1 MKEARSPFYEALE
14 IPLQLTNK
22 VGRAIDKVRA
32 QTFVEIIES
41 QQTMNARNRK
51 QSSLRTWRRA
61 SLEEEKSSGGVGVNG
76 DSRVL
81 QQASS
86 RQNVIIAPS
95 DPALVFNIHQEKAPK
110 RTESHAIKK
119 PIRCLHLGWGKR
131 CATQAALK
139 THVSREHRALGRA
152 RAGKCPVPDCTY

>member
-41 QQTMNARNRK
+41 QQKMNARNRK

-110 RTESHAIKK
+110 RTESHAI
-119 PIRCLHLGWGKR
+119 
-131 CATQAALK
+131 
-139 THVSREHRALGRA
+139 
-152 RAGKCPVPDCTY
+152 